1 MTCQLPATSSKLFN
15 LFDRVQISVKQRFSY
30 TKCIYYIV
38 LKKKNTLYPF
48 IYVI

>member
-30 TKCIYYIV
+30 TNCI
-38 LKKKNTLYPF
+38 KKKKYFASFHLRPEA
-48 IYVI
+48 IS